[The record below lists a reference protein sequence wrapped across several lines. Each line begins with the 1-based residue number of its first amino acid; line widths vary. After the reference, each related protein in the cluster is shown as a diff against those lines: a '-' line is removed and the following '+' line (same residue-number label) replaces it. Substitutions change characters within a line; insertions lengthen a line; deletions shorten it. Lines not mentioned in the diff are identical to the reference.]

1 MTTGDIWRVAVQ
13 GFVLTDQIV
22 NVFHYQDIGTTPVS
36 PLEVATGWESEVLPL
51 YAACLHAS
59 WVADLI
65 GVRLVTDPS
74 IGIDYAITDTGDR
87 GLERLPPMDAALIS
101 WRTAFFGRSYRG
113 RTYLAPV
120 SEQDSNGGFLQ
131 PAYQLVMQAFVDGAI
146 EYSPGVGQALHL
158 NIWSPTLSLGTPVTN
173 GLVRPIMG
181 TQRRRRPGVGS

>member
-131 PAYQLVMQAFVDGAI
+131 PAYQL
-146 EYSPGVGQALHL
+146 
-158 NIWSPTLSLGTPVTN
+158 
-173 GLVRPIMG
+173 
-181 TQRRRRPGVGS
+181 